1 MNKDDII
8 TKVNAANIQTS
19 VPTTTTQP
27 VLESAPDTTEGALTR
42 LEQKL
47 DKVLELLSSVDE
59 DLPEE
64 AKLPF

>member
-8 TKVNAANIQTS
+8 TKVNVSNVQTS
-19 VPTTTTQP
+19 APTTVPQP
-27 VLESAPDTTEGALTR
+27 VLQSAPDTTEGALTR

-47 DKVLELLSSVDE
+47 DKVLDLLSSVDE